1 MMCRPRLLL
10 ADDHLETAELLRD
23 LLQPEFD
30 VIAQVR
36 TAARWSVPPRGCR
49 PT

>member
-1 MMCRPRLLL
+1 MVSRPRLLL

-30 VIAQVR
+30 VIAHVTDGRTLVR
-36 TAARWSVPPRGCR
+36 TPNGCR
-49 PT
+49 RT